1 MRYAFGSMRAG
12 WNESLNVFYV
22 QILNR
27 FGKHYVIGLRL
38 GLRLE
43 WTAGA
48 SALGVCYHR
57 ERLSFGFS

>member
-1 MRYAFGSMRAG
+1 MRAG

-43 WTAGA
+43 WTTGA

-57 ERLSFGFS
+57 EHLSFGFS